1 MKIKTIAAL
10 LSCWIFLLCLPGCG
24 RKSHAGRY
32 KIALVHSYEAGY
44 PDAGRTREMLSD
56 ALARRGISC
65 DFREYFLDCDDLLPA
80 KEEERCSDFIDDF
93 TRWGAHLVVVLDDQ
107 ALYSLMACGNPRLH
121 DLPVVFGG
129 VNYPNRKLLERYP
142 NVTGY
147 ADAPDYLNTVRMVER
162 IMGKSRVCVIN
173 RNSVLDRF
181 IWNDL
186 TGQLCG
192 KGYEIYCGQI
202 GTHVSVHRGLSS
214 ALPPVASGM
223 SRENERFDTTAI
235 VRLNGDSLSLT
246 QMAWTGH
253 GHRTLCLFTRREFIA
268 VHSANFFHNPCFET
282 VNEGFGTS
290 DYALGGYFAPLETQ
304 LDDMAQ
310 GIAER
315 LRGGTPD
322 RQVRYCAK
330 RYVVNWHVL
339 QRYGIPLSRIPKE
352 YTVMYIPFTERYH
365 YTLLY
370 IAVLSGLL
378 LLLLI
383 AFLIRS
389 LSVERRR
396 KREAQHSLR
405 YEHETLTL
413 AISGSSTY
421 VWRLEGE
428 GIICD
433 PHFYDLIR
441 HPRERITLDEII
453 HFLHPADRE
462 RFYRSYRASENV
474 HTHKG
479 QYRFDFTGGGYEWWE
494 LRYSTLQATVSGGRY
509 IITGL
514 LQNIQD
520 VKDHEE
526 ELIQARRLAERAELK
541 QSFLNNMSHEIRTP
555 LNAIIGF
562 ANLLTSEDIPFSEAE
577 KQEYSRLITSNGDQ
591 LLRLIS
597 DILDLSKI
605 ESNTMEFHFGEH
617 SLHALLTDIYQ
628 AQRLCM
634 PEGVR
639 LRLDMPQA
647 DTPIV
652 TDASRLKQVVN
663 NLINNAA
670 KFTDEGSITFGFR
683 SPQGCEKVELFVH
696 DTGKGIAQEH
706 LDRIF
711 ERFYKAD
718 SFVKGVGLGLS
729 ICRTITEYLGGA
741 ISVESESG
749 KGTRFTIQHPLSR
762 PEAAPRREPAGTA
775 GMRQ

>member
-24 RKSHAGRY
+24 RKPYAGRY

-56 ALARRGISC
+56 ALAGHGISC

-93 TRWGAHLVVVLDDQ
+93 TRWGARLVAVLDDQ

-186 TGQLCG
+186 TGQLRG

-202 GTHVSVHRGLSS
+202 KEHVRYHRKLSS
-214 ALPPVASGM
+214 ALPSAAPGLTW
-223 SRENERFDTTAI
+223 RNERFDTTAI

-310 GIAER
+310 GITER
-315 LRGGTPD
+315 LRGATPD

-370 IAVLSGLL
+370 IAALSGLL
-378 LLLLI
+378 LLLFI

-396 KREAQHSLR
+396 KREAQHSLH

-441 HPRERITLDEII
+441 HPR
-453 HFLHPADRE
+453 
-462 RFYRSYRASENV
+462 
-474 HTHKG
+474 
-479 QYRFDFTGGGYEWWE
+479 
-494 LRYSTLQATVSGGRY
+494 
-509 IITGL
+509 
-514 LQNIQD
+514 
-520 VKDHEE
+520 
-526 ELIQARRLAERAELK
+526 
-541 QSFLNNMSHEIRTP
+541 
-555 LNAIIGF
+555 
-562 ANLLTSEDIPFSEAE
+562 
-577 KQEYSRLITSNGDQ
+577 
-591 LLRLIS
+591 
-597 DILDLSKI
+597 
-605 ESNTMEFHFGEH
+605 
-617 SLHALLTDIYQ
+617 
-628 AQRLCM
+628 
-634 PEGVR
+634 
-639 LRLDMPQA
+639 
-647 DTPIV
+647 
-652 TDASRLKQVVN
+652 ASRW
-663 NLINNAA
+663 
-670 KFTDEGSITFGFR
+670 
-683 SPQGCEKVELFVH
+683 
-696 DTGKGIAQEH
+696 
-706 LDRIF
+706 
-711 ERFYKAD
+711 
-718 SFVKGVGLGLS
+718 
-729 ICRTITEYLGGA
+729 
-741 ISVESESG
+741 
-749 KGTRFTIQHPLSR
+749 TR
-762 PEAAPRREPAGTA
+762 
-775 GMRQ
+775 